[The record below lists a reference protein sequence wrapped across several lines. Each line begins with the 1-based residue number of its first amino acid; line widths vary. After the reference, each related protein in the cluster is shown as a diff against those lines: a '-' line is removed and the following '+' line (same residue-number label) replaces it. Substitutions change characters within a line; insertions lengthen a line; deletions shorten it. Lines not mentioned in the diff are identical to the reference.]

1 MKQITTVRQWALPS
15 AGVVLGLTALAVGVI
30 NTAKI
35 APVKA
40 QEPLTRV
47 LTVTGEGSESIP
59 ATLARVQLGVTAQG
73 ENAETVQQ
81 EIAQRSAAV
90 IELLKSQNVDQL
102 QTTGIR
108 LNPQY
113 SYNGSQPRITGY
125 TGSNT
130 VSFEMPTDRV
140 GTLLDDAIAAGANQI
155 NNVSFVAADA
165 ALDSARDNALQ
176 EAAADAQAQ
185 ADVVLESLNL
195 SAQEIIGIQINNAIP
210 PTPIP
215 YAAQAR
221 LAEAA
226 ADVATP
232 VEGGEQTVNARVTL
246 QIRY

>member
-1 MKQITTVRQWALPS
+1 MITLQRWILPS
-15 AGVVLGLTALAVGVI
+15 AGLVLGATALAIGLV
-30 NTAKI
+30 NTATV

-40 QEPLTRV
+40 QEIVSRV

-59 ATLARVQLGVTAQG
+59 ATIARVRLGVTAQG
-73 ENAETVQQ
+73 ENAENVQQ
-81 EIAQRSAAV
+81 EIARRSSAV
-90 IELLKSQNVDQL
+90 VELLRSQNVDKL

-113 SYNGSQPRITGY
+113 NYDGNQPRIIGY

-130 VSFEMPTDRV
+130 VSFQMPTNEV
-140 GTLLDDAIAAGANQI
+140 GTLLDDAIATGANQI
-155 NNVSFVAADA
+155 DSVSFVAADDA
-165 ALDSARDNALQ
+165 IDSARDTALQ
-176 EAAADAQAQ
+176 AATADAQAQ
-185 ADVVLESLNL
+185 ADVVLQSLNL
-195 SAQEIIGIQINNAIP
+195 SAQEIVGIQVNNANP

-215 YAAQAR
+215 FAAQAR

-226 ADVATP
+226 ADATTP

>member
-1 MKQITTVRQWALPS
+1 MKPLTTVRQWLLPS
-15 AGVVLGLTALAVGVI
+15 AGIVLGLTALTVGVM

-35 APVKA
+35 APVQA

-47 LTVTGEGSESIP
+47 LTVTGTGSESIP
-59 ATLARVQLGVTAQG
+59 ATLAHVQLGVTAQG
-73 ENAETVQQ
+73 ENVEKVQQ
-81 EIAQRSAAV
+81 EIAQRSAEV

-113 SYNGSQPRITGY
+113 NYSGNQPRITGY

-130 VSFEMPTDRV
+130 VSFQMPTDEV

-165 ALDSARDNALQ
+165 ALDGARDAALQ
-176 EAAADAQAQ
+176 EATADAQAQ
-185 ADVVLESLNL
+185 ANVVLESLNL
-195 SAQEIIGIQINNAIP
+195 SAQEIIGIQVNNAIP

-215 YAAQAR
+215 HAAQAR